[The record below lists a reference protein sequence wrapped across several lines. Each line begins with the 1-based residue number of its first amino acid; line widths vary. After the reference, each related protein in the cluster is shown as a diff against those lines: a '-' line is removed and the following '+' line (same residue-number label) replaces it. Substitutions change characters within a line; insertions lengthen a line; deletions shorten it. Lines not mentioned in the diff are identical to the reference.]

1 LLFHDPLY
9 GRHIDIFF
17 DKLDFYHVISFV
29 DRLEIEPLTLPLA
42 ELLME
47 KMQIVKLNEKDLI
60 DTIMLLREHLIS
72 EGDNETINA
81 ELIARTLANDWGF
94 WRIMTANLQAVSEE
108 MKHYVKLAEEDR
120 QVVRQRIGQVQK
132 RIEAYPKTTRWKL
145 RAGVGERVKWYK
157 DAEELMHR

>member
-1 LLFHDPLY
+1 LLFHDPVY
-9 GRHIDIFF
+9 GRQIDFF
-17 DKLDFYHVISFV
+17 FNKLVFCHVIPFV
-29 DRLEIEPLTLPLA
+29 DRLEIEPQILPLA

-60 DTIMLLREHLIS
+60 DTIMLLREHPIG

-94 WRIMTANLQAVSEE
+94 WRTMTANLQAFSVE

-120 QVVRQRIGQVQK
+120 QVVRERIGQLQK

-145 RAGVGERVKWYK
+145 RTSVGERVKWYK
-157 DAEELMHR
+157 DVEELMHR